1 MYQKGQQVRVSR
13 QNTKGR
19 GRSWKEG
26 CTSPTHL
33 FLCTLLAHQGTD
45 PYCFNTYHKQPPL
58 VQATPSM
65 FWAQRV
71 FKGSLCYPVS
81 KNLKAV
87 EAMPYLSKVFKI
99 RSVLDFKSFLIFK

>member
-1 MYQKGQQVRVSR
+1 MERRLYKS
-13 QNTKGR
+13 NT
-19 GRSWKEG
+19 S
-26 CTSPTHL
+26 
-33 FLCTLLAHQGTD
+33 
-45 PYCFNTYHKQPPL
+45 HKQPTL

-87 EAMPYLSKVFKI
+87 EAMPYLSKVLKI
-99 RSVLDFKSFLIFK
+99 RSVLDFKSFFNF